1 MTDYDDREP
10 VVEPMEE
17 EEPLRQENE
26 GILDAFVRYQ
36 RKAMDEG
43 CLAVQALIPPEFRAH
58 GREAKRAFK
67 RSFKV
72 LLDEIAARIEE
83 AEAEEETPQRPST
96 TGKTKVKVEVS

>member
-17 EEPLRQENE
+17 EEPLLQEDE

-43 CLAVQALIPPEFRAH
+43 CLAIQALIPPEFREH

-72 LLDEIAARIEE
+72 LLDEIAARIDATE
-83 AEAEEETPQRPST
+83 EEETPQRPST